1 MSPLVYSKWTPL
13 VTLCQK
19 NSNSGKKKKKK
30 IPYLSATV
38 EMLYATNLI
47 NAKLGYYKKYKSVP
61 FILIMFFFSLFIKRS
76 NKVNLIVFNSLN
88 SNV

>member
-19 NSNSGKKKKKK
+19 NSNSGKKKKK
-30 IPYLSATV
+30 IPYLSATI

>member
-19 NSNSGKKKKKK
+19 NSNSKKKKKT
-30 IPYLSATV
+30 YLSATV

-47 NAKLGYYKKYKSVP
+47 NAKMGYYKKYKSVP

-76 NKVNLIVFNSLN
+76 NKVNLIVFDSLN